1 MHSSFWALY
10 KWQVS
15 SFISISLQCC
25 LHLEFRTESNW
36 HGSLG
41 PSLPWR
47 LSLVNLVGFPAHI
60 QYLLEKAFGE
70 EGAQAS
76 HSACTKYRKDVYS
89 LVIFI
94 WFFFRTWVFTSC
106 VDCLKWASLPTDI
119 GLDVQGID
127 NGGFVS
133 FLSLQGLE
141 AWSYWSSRK
150 QVREGEH
157 WRKSV
162 ARVFLHL
169 EVSSLLNYANRY
181 IWATLS

>member
-10 KWQVS
+10 KWQLS

-25 LHLEFRTESNW
+25 LHLEFRTEWQLAWLSW
-36 HGSLG
+36 SLSPLKALSGKSGWLSCTYPVPSWESLRGGGS
-41 PSLPWR
+41 PSKPQCLYQ
-47 LSLVNLVGFPAHI
+47 I
-60 QYLLEKAFGE
+60 QKRCVLIGYFYL
-70 EGAQAS
+70 
-76 HSACTKYRKDVYS
+76 
-89 LVIFI
+89 IF
-94 WFFFRTWVFTSC
+94 FLRTWVFTSC

-150 QVREGEH
+150 QVRED